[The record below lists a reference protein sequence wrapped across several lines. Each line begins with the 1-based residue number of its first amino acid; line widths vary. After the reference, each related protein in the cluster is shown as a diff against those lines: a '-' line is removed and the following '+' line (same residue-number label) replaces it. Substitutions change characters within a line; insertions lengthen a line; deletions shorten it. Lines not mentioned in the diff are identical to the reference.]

1 VGLGAGDY
9 QMQIVAPPH
18 ATIDAGA
25 DATTGLTDVVSLT
38 LNQSLTDDAIGMF
51 FNYGSGS
58 G

>member
-1 VGLGAGDY
+1 
-9 QMQIVAPPH
+9 
-18 ATIDAGA
+18 
-25 DATTGLTDVVSLT
+25 LTDVVSLT